1 MKLNDQIQN
10 HKLFGDKIF
19 DDLSEDNLSTI
30 NNLSLSTINKYQLS
44 YDSDD
49 NYQNLLHINEI
60 KHDDED
66 LENYKKKFVE
76 KYRREMLMYEF
87 NQKNM
92 IKLLNDITK
101 NIKMKES
108 LIKNYQD
115 DQNKEI
121 NKNNYE

>member
-1 MKLNDQIQN
+1 LKLNDQIQN